1 MKILFVLDRLE
12 LKWFEFNDLVT
23 NFWLIREFLFG
34 NNEVYIT
41 TIDLLSLYNKK
52 GFANCFKAEL
62 KGENIIYDKSVSQKF
77 CINDFNLV
85 MFRPDPPVDM
95 DYINATYIFDYVDC
109 EKTLVLNNPRAIR
122 DFNEKLHTVEFLDLM
137 PENIVT
143 ASKKDILDFLDE
155 HETIVLKPLNQ
166 CFGSGVMILRK
177 GDMNTSV
184 IINQMTKN
192 SSTLVMVQ
200 KYIEKAKFGDKRV
213 MFLGD
218 RVLEVCVQKLPGQN
232 DFKFNE
238 HCDKNIVKAVLM
250 PSEVEKFTP
259 VAKKLNSMGLE
270 LVGLDVID
278 EKIIEIN
285 VTSPCY
291 FIREVN
297 NHFGVHLEKEVA
309 GYILKRAESKMLS
322 PAINNQ
328 NQC

>member
-1 MKILFVLDRLE
+1 MKILFIIDRLE

-23 NFWLIREFLFG
+23 NFWLIREFIYNGHDVF
-34 NNEVYIT
+34 IT
-41 TIDLLSLYNKK
+41 TIDLLSLQNKK
-52 GFANCFKAEL
+52 PWADCFRTEIKDDNL
-62 KGENIIYDKSVSQKF
+62 IYDKTSSQKY

-95 DYINATYIFDYVDC
+95 DYINATYIFDFVDY
-109 EKTLVLNNPRAIR
+109 EKTLVLNNPCAIR
-122 DFNEKLHTVEFLDLM
+122 DFNEKLHAVEFLDLM

-143 ASKKDILDFLDE
+143 ASKKDILNFLEE
-155 HETIVLKPLNQ
+155 HERIVLKPLNQ
-166 CFGSGVMILRK
+166 CFGSGVMVLQK

-232 DFKFNE
+232 DFKFND

-250 PSEVEKFTP
+250 PTEVQKFTP

-309 GYILKRAESKMLS
+309 GYILKRAEGKILS
-322 PAINNQ
+322 PMINTQ
-328 NQC
+328 I